1 MKPIDKKMIEMLA
14 DRLEVIC
21 VEYSFSKFTTREDW
35 QEFYDNAAQ
44 DILEGLRDIFME
56 EK

>member
-21 VEYSFSKFTTREDW
+21 STYSFSKFTSREEW
-35 QEFYDNAAQ
+35 QDFYDNAARE
-44 DILEGLRDIFME
+44 ILEGLRDIFLE